1 MGQVEFKLGR
11 RFFTL
16 ILLIYRANLDH
27 LVVKGILGSQEKKE
41 TLDRLALVD
50 LLVVLVIKGHL
61 ELKVQLVQEEI
72 QVRQANLLIS
82 K

>member
-1 MGQVEFKLGR
+1 MGR

-50 LLVVLVIKGHL
+50 LLVVLVTKGHL
-61 ELKVQLVQEEI
+61 VLKVQLVQEEI

>member
-1 MGQVEFKLGR
+1 M
-11 RFFTL
+11 
-16 ILLIYRANLDH
+16 
-27 LVVKGILGSQEKKE
+27 SQEKKE

-72 QVRQANLLIS
+72 QVSQANLLIS